1 LEFIKEEMKDII
13 YYFGY
18 AKIAEDP
25 NNVTP
30 FYDYP
35 KTDPE
40 LYKKYY
46 GYKELNEQSIGWN
59 AYMTDEERALIQ
71 FMCSDPDK
79 SAEVTDFAESDK
91 MAECVMHDAELRLFG
106 KARKVIP

>member
-1 LEFIKEEMKDII
+1 MKDII

-25 NNVTP
+25 DNITG

-35 KTDPE
+35 KTDPDM
-40 LYKKYY
+40 LKKYY
-46 GYKELNEQSIGWN
+46 GFKELNEQSIGWN
-59 AYMTDEERALIQ
+59 AYMNDEERALIQ
-71 FMCSDPDK
+71 FMCSDPEK
-79 SAEVTDFAESDK
+79 SAEVISYAESNK
-91 MAECVMHDAELRLFG
+91 ISECTMHDAELRMFG

>member
-1 LEFIKEEMKDII
+1 MEFIKEEMKDII

-79 SAEVTDFAESDK
+79 SAEVPDF
-91 MAECVMHDAELRLFG
+91 HELITLPLLHANFYALIINRRLQVFG
-106 KARKVIP
+106 